1 MSGSAILDIVIV
13 VIALFAL
20 VSGWRQGGASAFFS
34 MVGVL
39 LGGIGGLRLLPMI
52 MEHVD
57 GENARFVV
65 ALLIVAGAVLI
76 GYTIG
81 SMIGNRLRDTIRTR
95 AVMRA
100 DSAVGALVQVV
111 TTLLVVWLVIVPVA
125 GNNSGD
131 LGRAVRGSS
140 ILSAVSNIAPSW
152 LESLPSQTASFFG
165 DSGFPVITDPF
176 TDIPDTEVDAPDNAL
191 TNTAAVQQARPS
203 VVRVV
208 GEAEQCN
215 RILQGTGF
223 AIDDDLVM
231 TNAHVVAGTGNVM
244 LETTEGEA
252 SAQVVYYN
260 PEEDIALV
268 RTTDG
273 TTLPPLNWSEAPGE
287 HNQDAIVMGF
297 PLGGDFQAT
306 PARIREQFVVS
317 GPDIYAATRVDREA
331 YTLRGTVVQGNSGGP
346 LIDTEGNVLGL
357 IFGAAVGD
365 SETGYALTKDEV
377 LSQVGDMDSHQ
388 AAVDTE
394 KCVVN

>member
-1 MSGSAILDIVIV
+1 VSGSTILDIVIV

-20 VSGWRQGGASAFFS
+20 VSGWRQGGASAALS
-34 MVGVL
+34 MIGVL
-39 LGGIGGLRLLPMI
+39 VGGIVGLRVLPSI
-52 MEHVD
+52 MNHVD
-57 GENARFVV
+57 GENVRFVV
-65 ALLIVAGAVLI
+65 ALLVVAGAVVV

-100 DSAVGALVQVV
+100 DSAVGAVVQVV

-131 LGRAVRGSS
+131 LGKAVRGSS
-140 ILSAVSNIAPSW
+140 ILSGVSTIAPGW

-176 TDIPDTEVDAPDNAL
+176 TDIPDTEVDLPDSELAR
-191 TNTAAVQQARPS
+191 TAAVQQARPS

-223 AIDDDLVM
+223 AVSEDLVM
-231 TNAHVVAGTGNVM
+231 TNAHVVAGTGSVM
-244 LETTEGEA
+244 LETTEGDA
-252 SAQVVYYN
+252 PAQVVYYN

-268 RTTDG
+268 RITDG
-273 TTLPPLNWSEAPGE
+273 TTLPIMEWASLPGQ
-287 HNQDAIVMGF
+287 HNQDAIVLGF

-306 PARIREQFVVS
+306 PARVREQFVVS
-317 GPDIYAATRVDREA
+317 GPDIYADTRVDREA

-346 LIDTEGNVLGL
+346 LIDTNGEVLGL

-377 LSQVGDMDSHQ
+377 LSNVGDLDAHQ
-388 AAVDTE
+388 APVDTQ
-394 KCVVN
+394 KCVVS